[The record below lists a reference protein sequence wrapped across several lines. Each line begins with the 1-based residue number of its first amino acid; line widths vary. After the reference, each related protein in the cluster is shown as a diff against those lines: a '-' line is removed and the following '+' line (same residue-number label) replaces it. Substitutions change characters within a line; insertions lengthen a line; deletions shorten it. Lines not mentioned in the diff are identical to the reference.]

1 MKKLGVIGGLGPM
14 ATALFMKM
22 VIEMTDAESDQDH
35 IEMIIYNCPQIPDRT
50 GYILGKTTLS
60 PVPELIRIGRKL
72 AMEGVE
78 LIAVPCVTAS
88 YFYEEL
94 AAGISV
100 PVVDILRE
108 VCSYLKRRNIQYVGL
123 MATSGTIAGGVFQ
136 KALAESGF
144 NPILPDAGA
153 QEDIMHVIYENVK
166 ANRPVEWD
174 LFDRAA
180 QQLKD
185 AGAEIIILGCTEL
198 SVVRETCS
206 LGPEYLDVM
215 RLMARSAVERCGRL
229 RKEYMEVAG

>member
-22 VIEMTDAESDQDH
+22 IIEMTDAESDQDH

-60 PVPELIRIGRKL
+60 PVPEMIRIGRKL
-72 AMEGVE
+72 AIEGVE

-94 AAGISV
+94 ATGIRV
-100 PVVDILRE
+100 PVIDILRE
-108 VCSYLKRRNIQYVGL
+108 VCNCLKKRNIRCVGL
-123 MATSGTIAGGVFQ
+123 MATSGTIAGGVFR
-136 KALAESGF
+136 KTLAESGF
-144 NPILPDAGA
+144 DLILPDAEA
-153 QEDIMHVIYENVK
+153 QEDIMHIIYENVK
-166 ANRPVEWD
+166 ANRSVEMD
-174 LFDRAA
+174 RFDRAA

-185 AGAEIIILGCTEL
+185 AGAETIILGCTEL
-198 SVVRETCS
+198 SVVRENCS

-215 RLMARSAVERCGRL
+215 RLMAKSAVERCGRL
-229 RKEYMEVAG
+229 RKEYVEVSG